1 MLAPLQISVFNPA
14 KPRELVGTATGATEA
29 DVGRALTAAARA
41 ARGWARQ
48 SVAARAA
55 CLDRAADLL
64 EQRTQPLMA
73 LLTAEAGKT
82 RADALA
88 EVREAVDFCRYYAAS
103 ARGLMAEQQLPGPAG
118 EFNSLTLQ
126 PRGVFACISP
136 WNFPLAIFIGQVV
149 AALVTGNAVIAK
161 PAPQT
166 PLIAVT
172 AVELL
177 HQAGVPADVLAVAPG
192 GGDVG
197 GWIVADPRIAGVAFT
212 GSTAT
217 ARRIARS
224 VLDDEARPLTT
235 LIAETGGI
243 NAMIVDSTA
252 LTEQVVADVIAS
264 AFQSAGQRC
273 SALRLLCLQEE
284 VFDSTLAMLK
294 GAMAELRV
302 GDPGDEATDV
312 GPLIDAAARTR
323 ITDYLARSQA
333 EGRGKVLFTT
343 PVTEPAAAPVAP
355 AGWFVAP
362 TLVELARPE
371 QLREEVF
378 GPVLHVVRWQAG
390 KLAELVETINAT
402 GYGLTLGLHSRM
414 ASAAKIVQDGAHVG
428 NTYINRTMI
437 GAVVGSQPFGGEGL
451 SGTGPKAGGPHYLLR
466 FCTERTLSIDTT
478 SAGGNASLLG
488 LDG

>member
-1 MLAPLQISVFNPA
+1 
-14 KPRELVGTATGATEA
+14 VGTATGATEA
-29 DVGRALTAAARA
+29 DVGRAITAAARA
-41 ARGWARQ
+41 ARGWSRQ
-48 SVAARAA
+48 NVAARAA
-55 CLDRAADLL
+55 CLDRAASRL

-177 HQAGVPADVLAVAPG
+177 HEAGVPADVLALLVG

-224 VLDDEARPLTT
+224 VLDDEQRPLTT

-284 VFDSTLAMLK
+284 VFDSTLEMLK

-323 ITDYLARSQA
+323 ITEYLARSQA

-343 PVTEPAAAPVAP
+343 PAPPSTAD
-355 AGWFVAP
+355 GWFVAP
-362 TLVELARPE
+362 TLVELERPE

-451 SGTGPKAGGPHYLLR
+451 SGTGPKAGGPHYLHR
-466 FCTERTLSIDTT
+466 FATERTVSINTT
-478 SAGGNASLLG
+478 AAGGNASLISLSE
-488 LDG
+488 